1 MYPVILHLLSQ
12 GTKGIT
18 MFYLQTR
25 NEDGMLNNIEVQ
37 VITLKHV

>member
-1 MYPVILHLLSQ
+1 MYPIILYLLSQ
-12 GTKGIT
+12 GTKGLT

-37 VITLKHV
+37 VSTLKYV